1 MPDLMKVIYHEP
13 RDPELFEAVCTAYAQ
28 HQDFFTVRDND
39 NGRSFFNRKLNICV
53 VIDHP
58 YSVCNLTP
66 P

>member
-1 MPDLMKVIYHEP
+1 MKVIYHEP
-13 RDPELFEAVCTAYAQ
+13 KDPDLFDAVCTVYAQ

-39 NGRSFFNRKLNICV
+39 NGCSFFNRKLNICV

-58 YSVCNLTP
+58 YSLESCNPTP